1 MTLSKLKSS
10 AVTAD
15 RTFSPLILFLK
26 LQNAQGIKSIEKLV
40 KGIVFNECHDHSV
53 FYFSWQQE

>member
-15 RTFSPLILFLK
+15 QTFSPLILFLK

-40 KGIVFNECHDHSV
+40 KGIFFNECHDCSV
-53 FYFSWQQE
+53 FYFSWRQG